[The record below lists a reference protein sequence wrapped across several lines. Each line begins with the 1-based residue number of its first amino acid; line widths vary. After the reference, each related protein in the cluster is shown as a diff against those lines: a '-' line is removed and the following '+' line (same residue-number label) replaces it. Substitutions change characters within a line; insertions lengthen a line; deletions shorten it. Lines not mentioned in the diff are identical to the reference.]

1 MVVRA
6 TDDAS
11 TFKYLS
17 QANVNVVTEAK
28 VKVAINGF
36 GRIGTSTSFSHIHPT
51 RGIRIARR
59 SMPDRSVIDVDAGFR
74 IDANATGRWKRAG
87 ATHGI
92 FVPSNPRAFVV
103 VAAGAFDRVRRRRC
117 DASSTHP
124 HPRTR
129 RRASIVG
136 VIRRGSRWWGHVD
149 GSRMVD
155 WTDFVR
161 RHVWLG
167 DTPILFTHMYCFFVC
182 GLSHDDNSSRPRE
195 TLD

>member
-11 TFKYLS
+11 TFIHLS

-36 GRIGTSTSFSHIHPT
+36 GRIGTSTSFSHPHN
-51 RGIRIARR
+51 ARDKDCA
-59 SMPDRSVIDVDAGFR
+59 SIDAPRSVIDVDAGFR
-74 IDANATGRWKRAG
+74 TDANATGRWKRAD

-103 VAAGAFDRVRRRRC
+103 VVVVAGAFDRVRRRRC
-117 DASSTHP
+117 VQYP

-129 RRASIVG
+129 RASIGG

-167 DTPILFTHMYCFFVC
+167 DTPILFTHTHCFFLC
-182 GLSHDDNSSRPRE
+182 GLSHDDNYS
-195 TLD
+195 